1 MHSSRFGFLVSESV
15 LGMALVVLTAL
26 FFLLS
31 PPLAAGTSGDDIRVV
46 NDAEGSRLE
55 VNGRP
60 MMVYGM
66 NWGWIPIGHNY
77 LFNIWAQPDEVIIEA
92 LSRDMPLLRDMGVNA
107 LRQLVGIPPRWVE
120 YIYRNY
126 GIYTI
131 INHHIG
137 MYGYTVDGVWIPM
150 VDYSDRRFREV
161 VTADVLRAVDEYR
174 GVPGVLMWLLGN
186 ENNYRL
192 HWPSFEIEALPEGER
207 DAARARYLYSLYR
220 EITDG
225 IKRNDPG
232 RVVAISN
239 GDIQYLDLIAEECT
253 NLDIFGTNVYRGISA
268 RDLFAQV
275 KDAMGIPVMFTEF
288 GADAY
293 NSREMRED
301 QRAQARYLHGQWQ
314 EIYEQSSGKG
324 RVGNA
329 IGGIIFQ
336 WTDGWWKFG
345 QNSRLE
351 IHDTNASWPN
361 GGYIEDFVPGENNM
375 NEEWWGITAKGTT
388 DDRGLYNV
396 YPRLAYYV
404 LKKALTLDPYAPST
418 DIEAIREHFG
428 AVDPGSS
435 VFEARRE
442 RASLL
447 AEKHEKVRL
456 SGLRMDYVTFNT
468 GGENVTTPEEGAS
481 STSFPSFQGFDQLQS
496 FYAEFEAKPVESIV
510 GNLSLNILGHVPE
523 NPIDEIFYE
532 NRGRQRLIE
541 ADGTT
546 MELQGIERVKV
557 YQGSVTWD
565 DRWFLLDGF
574 YRTGHTHWGYDGD
587 MFGLYRD
594 AYYGDNVDIYNGEA
608 PVGFEITGKKKLKGL
623 KAAFGPQ
630 LWWGANPAVLLK
642 YDRKIGFVD
651 MTAIFQ
657 EDLARQSAVTSSIA
671 IPTPET
677 RKFTVALK
685 TSRGPAVLEL
695 GGIISG
701 TPRVGEKFQI
711 LDEDGTQVLQD
722 EVRDGDVFGAK
733 GKLSVEKGRWHW
745 YLQGA
750 YMGLVAEGGPTQTT
764 TFTGWTLKDCGSGNQ
779 VNAMT
784 GLAVDVGRFQF
795 SPNVLWQKPIVGP
808 IPSDAPAPAV
818 PRNVLDDPFAVRD
831 NREMIAAEF
840 MITYDP
846 EPGTW
851 MWEWDNDTRE
861 NARLAASL
869 GYVYKHH
876 MTTQDAAIGIG
887 ADGMTTFPFPGAP
900 PARDLGEVSARIVSA
915 IGNDFRLV
923 AHMYYGTNEPKG
935 ENRRMIR
942 RYGSDV
948 RMAAGSVV
956 VAAAAK
962 FNDWGPYDYH
972 RDFNLTFPIQVT
984 GDISY
989 TLGKPR
995 WFGYPQTS
1003 IGIRGT
1009 WRSLDKY
1016 SPRYCPGYVYDI
1028 DNNLVCDPL
1037 AAGGEGNEWEIRT
1050 YLSFSL

>member
-1 MHSSRFGFLVSESV
+1 
-15 LGMALVVLTAL
+15 MAVLTLSLAL
-26 FFLLS
+26 ALPS
-31 PPLAAGTSGDDIRVV
+31 AAETRSDEVRVV
-46 NDAEGSRLE
+46 NDSEGSRLE

-60 MMVYGM
+60 MMVCGM

-77 LFNIWAQPDEVIIEA
+77 SFNLWDQPDEVIIEA

-107 LRQLVGIPPRWVE
+107 IRQLVGIQPRWIE

-131 INHHIG
+131 INHYIG
-137 MYGYTVDGVWIPM
+137 MYGYTIDGVWTPS
-150 VDYSDRRFREV
+150 VDYSDKRFREV
-161 VTADVLRAVDEYR
+161 VTADVLQSAEAYS

-186 ENNYRL
+186 ENNYGL
-192 HWPSFEIEALPEGER
+192 HWTSFEIEALPEGQR

-220 EITDG
+220 EITGG
-225 IKRNDPG
+225 IKEKDPG

-268 RDLFAQV
+268 RDLFARV
-275 KDAMGIPVMFTEF
+275 KDALGIPVIFTEF
-288 GADAY
+288 GADAW
-293 NSREMRED
+293 NAKEMRED
-301 QRAQARYLHGQWQ
+301 QKAQARYLHGQWQ

-345 QNSRLE
+345 QSSRLD

-361 GGYIEDFVPGENNM
+361 GGYVEDFVPGENNM
-375 NEEWWGITAKGTT
+375 NEEWWGITAKGPA
-388 DDRGLYNV
+388 DDRGLFNV

-404 LKKALTLDPYAPST
+404 LKKDLSLDPYAPST
-418 DIEAIREHFG
+418 DIAAIREHFG
-428 AVDPGSS
+428 AVDPSSS

-456 SGLRMDYVTFNT
+456 SGVRMHYVTYNT
-468 GGENVTTPEEGAS
+468 GGDKITTPEEGSS

-496 FYAEFEAKPVESIV
+496 FYAEFEAKPVESVV
-510 GNLSLNILGHVPE
+510 GNFSVNILGHVPL

-532 NRGRQRLIE
+532 NRGRPLRVVGLRDELEII
-541 ADGTT
+541 
-546 MELQGIERVKV
+546 ELQGIERVKV

-587 MFGLYRD
+587 LFGLYRD
-594 AYYGDNVDIYNGEA
+594 AYYGENIDIYNGAA

-630 LWWGANPAVLLK
+630 LWWGANPALLLK

-657 EDLARQSAVTSSIA
+657 EDLSRQSAVTSTIA

-677 RKFTVALK
+677 RKFTIALK
-685 TSRGPAVLEL
+685 ASRGAAVLEL
-695 GGIISG
+695 GGIIAG
-701 TPRVGEKFQI
+701 TPRVGEEFQI
-711 LDEDGTQVLQD
+711 LSEDETLVLQD

-733 GKLSVEKGRWHW
+733 GKLTVEKGRWHW

-750 YMGLVAEGGPTQTT
+750 YMGLVADGGPTQAT

-808 IPSDAPAPAV
+808 IPSDAPSPAV
-818 PRNVLDDPFAVRD
+818 PRNILDDPFAVRD
-831 NREMIAAEF
+831 NREMLGAEF

-846 EPGTW
+846 EPATW
-851 MWEWDNDTRE
+851 MWDWDNDTRE
-861 NARLAASL
+861 NARLAASI

-876 MTTQDAAIGIG
+876 MTTQDVAIGIYS
-887 ADGMTTFPFPGAP
+887 DGITTFPFPGAP
-900 PARDLGEVSARIVSA
+900 PARDIGEVNARIVSV

-935 ENRRMIR
+935 EDLRMIR
-942 RYGSDV
+942 RFGGDARV
-948 RMAAGSVV
+948 ATGPVAIAAE
-956 VAAAAK
+956 AK

-972 RDFNLTFPIQVT
+972 RDFNLTFPIQLM

-1016 SPRYCPGYVYDI
+1016 SPRFCPGYIYDI

-1037 AAGGEGNEWEIRT
+1037 ASGGEGNEWEVRT
-1050 YLSFSL
+1050 YLNFAL